1 MLLARHYMWMVAGW
15 LRKFM
20 DLQDLKKQLVC
31 TELGISSDYGRIF
44 SFVDFSNVNKWFE
57 RDNQD
62 WSNRLLN
69 PDEKITIDLEKL
81 KEFTDI
87 FSIRS
92 RSYYGED
99 PKNEGS
105 LSFTYVM
112 RKIFGKRD
120 VITKDLQKI
129 KHYFEIN
136 EQRPAKYVST
146 DGDGLAYIEIRKSNF
161 DVEISVDAIKML
173 EHYDTFCILSGDA
186 DFVYLNNFL
195 KKKGKKV
202 IIIKGG
208 YITTKL
214 RESANLVINAQ
225 NIKKH
230 IAKVT
235 KQRPD

>member
-1 MLLARHYMWMVAGW
+1 
-15 LRKFM
+15 M
-20 DLQDLKKQLVC
+20 DLQDLKKQLIR
-31 TELGISSDYGRIF
+31 TELGIGADYGRIF
-44 SFVDFSNVNKWFE
+44 SFVDFSNVNKWFT

-62 WSNRLLN
+62 WNNKLLEE
-69 PDEKITIDLEKL
+69 DEKITIDLEKL

-87 FSIRS
+87 YSTRT

-120 VITKDLQKI
+120 VITKDLQRI
-129 KHYFEIN
+129 KHYFEID
-136 EQRPAKYVST
+136 EQKPVKYVASDE
-146 DGDGLAYIEIRKSNF
+146 DGNTYVEIRKSNF

-195 KKKGKKV
+195 RKKGKKV

-208 YITTKL
+208 YITAKL
-214 RESANLVINAQ
+214 RESAHLVINAQ

-230 IAKVT
+230 IAKIT